1 MKLHKLQEFIFDLF
15 IMFSW
20 GILVLIILGVF
31 HGKPAYFH
39 YIEAF
44 IKIYIGIFL
53 MIRYNPFKIRWMD
66 FKFTE
71 LDRKIIFSTGLI
83 ILSSSLFKEY
93 LNIYSTIDP
102 ESKGNLKQVLKEND
116 ELIKDK
122 YVLF

>member
-1 MKLHKLQEFIFDLF
+1 MKFDKLQEFMFDLF

-20 GILVLIILGVF
+20 VILVLIILGVF

-44 IKIYIGIFL
+44 VKIYIGIFL
-53 MIRYNPFKIRWMD
+53 MIRYNPFKIRWMN

-71 LDRKIIFSTGLI
+71 LDRKIIFSAGLI

-93 LNIYSTIDP
+93 LEIFYSNSSVSKANINTI
-102 ESKGNLKQVLKEND
+102 LQENN
-116 ELIKDK
+116 ELIDDK

>member
-1 MKLHKLQEFIFDLF
+1 MKFQKIQEYMFDIFI
-15 IMFSW
+15 IFSW
-20 GILVLIILGVF
+20 SILVLIVLGVF
-31 HGKPAYFH
+31 HGKPTYFH
-39 YIEAF
+39 YIEIF
-44 IKIYIGIFL
+44 VKIYIGIFL
-53 MIRYNPFKIRWMD
+53 MIRYNPFKIPGME

-71 LDRKIIFSTGLI
+71 LDRKIIFSAGLI

-102 ESKGNLKQVLKEND
+102 ESKGNLKQVLKENN

>member
-1 MKLHKLQEFIFDLF
+1 MKFHKLQEFMFDLF

-44 IKIYIGIFL
+44 VKIYIGIFL
-53 MIRYNPFKIRWMD
+53 MIRYNPFKIRWMN
-66 FKFTE
+66 FKFSE
-71 LDRKIIFSTGLI
+71 LDRKIIFSAGLI

-93 LNIYSTIDP
+93 LEIFYSNSSISKANINTI
-102 ESKGNLKQVLKEND
+102 LQENN
-116 ELIKDK
+116 ELIDDK